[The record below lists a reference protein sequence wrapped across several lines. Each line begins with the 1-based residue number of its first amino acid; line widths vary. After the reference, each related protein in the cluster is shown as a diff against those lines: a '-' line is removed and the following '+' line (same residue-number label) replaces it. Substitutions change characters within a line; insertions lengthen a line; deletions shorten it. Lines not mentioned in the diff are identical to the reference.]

1 MMQKQNTLYDPLNT
15 EICRYDGTHYCMNQP
30 VVLNGKSISMATE
43 LSALTNV
50 IKTTL
55 KTTHIE
61 FSDVGTS
68 GATDLI
74 ITSSPTNFM
83 SLNDGNCLNIDHFQT
98 IPTMH

>member
-50 IKTTL
+50 KRL
-55 KTTHIE
+55 
-61 FSDVGTS
+61 
-68 GATDLI
+68 L
-74 ITSSPTNFM
+74 
-83 SLNDGNCLNIDHFQT
+83 
-98 IPTMH
+98 

>member
-43 LSALTNV
+43 
-50 IKTTL
+50 L